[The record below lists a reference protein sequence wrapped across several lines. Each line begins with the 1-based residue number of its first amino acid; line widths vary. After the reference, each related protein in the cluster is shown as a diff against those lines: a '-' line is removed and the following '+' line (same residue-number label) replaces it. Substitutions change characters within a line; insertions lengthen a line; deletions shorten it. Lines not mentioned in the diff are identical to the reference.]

1 LTTAFKTSPV
11 GTPEPATTSPPR
23 PVCSRKMILG
33 FSVGFDE
40 DDADDDVVVDE
51 DGDEEGWERER
62 PRVIVAARRGSSKD
76 VGSGRRVLEL

>member
-1 LTTAFKTSPV
+1 
-11 GTPEPATTSPPR
+11 
-23 PVCSRKMILG
+23 MILG

-62 PRVIVAARRGSSKD
+62 TRVIVEERRGSTKD